1 MKAIF
6 VCLCIA
12 LFLLQAQGRPRAQLH
27 SSAVKT
33 DRPII
38 GKETLQMSED
48 LIWFA
53 STDLELMKTPVI
65 WLVFLKYRCEN
76 PQGFQSGFYNYYN
89 PRLCWKENGKKR
101 LPIMV

>member
-48 LIWFA
+48 LI
-53 STDLELMKTPVI
+53 
-65 WLVFLKYRCEN
+65 
-76 PQGFQSGFYNYYN
+76 
-89 PRLCWKENGKKR
+89 
-101 LPIMV
+101 